1 MKFCT
6 CSFLRKALQWGEWV
20 LPQDPA
26 LQRNNG
32 WTKCYFLLVV
42 FVCCCSG
49 VWRTIL
55 GPALTSCISECW
67 GRRHEAL
74 FPSDLRSAWLQHML
88 LAPRE
93 ASPWVVRGDLWMQNS
108 VHVLAC
114 YSRLHHRG
122 DAAQCGAA
130 VTMHVLSLLLPY
142 MAILFKKKNKKNKRK
157 IKNLL
162 LTACGG
168 GACSTAAECL
178 LAVSWCGS

>member
-20 LPQDPA
+20 LPQHPA

-67 GRRHEAL
+67 GRRHKAL

-93 ASPWVVRGDLWMQNS
+93 ASPWVVRGGPVDAELSACVGLLQPAASQRWCCS
-108 VHVLAC
+108 VWGCCHHACAFLAATI
-114 YSRLHHRG
+114 HGHT
-122 DAAQCGAA
+122 
-130 VTMHVLSLLLPY
+130 V
-142 MAILFKKKNKKNKRK
+142 
-157 IKNLL
+157 
-162 LTACGG
+162 
-168 GACSTAAECL
+168 
-178 LAVSWCGS
+178 